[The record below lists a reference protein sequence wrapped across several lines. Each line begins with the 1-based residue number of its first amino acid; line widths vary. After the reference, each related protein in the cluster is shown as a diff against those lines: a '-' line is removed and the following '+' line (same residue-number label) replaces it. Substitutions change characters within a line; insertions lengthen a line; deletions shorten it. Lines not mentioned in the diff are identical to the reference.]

1 MLQSKE
7 KLRISQFHYRNET
20 VIREIRTT
28 SQLTMAIKE
37 SLRESKTRI

>member
-7 KLRISQFHYRNET
+7 KPRNSQFHNRNET

-28 SQLTMAIKE
+28 SRLGMSIKE

>member
-7 KLRISQFHYRNET
+7 KPRNAQFHNRNET
-20 VIREIRTT
+20 VIREIRTI
-28 SQLTMAIKE
+28 SQLGMAIEE